1 MIVNVQP
8 YNAIVVGKG
17 YKCVS
22 KFVFDGDTL
31 KLDFKGFEF
40 TARLQW
46 IDTPETQNFKKSTEP
61 AILKHWAWAERA
73 KTALMDLVYQ
83 KSIIAV
89 PLEKDRFDRWVC
101 DCYINKI
108 SAANN
113 IQIQLC
119 KAGLAVS
126 YLPFGR
132 HDFINRELVL
142 LRGVITE
149 TANANRKKIGIWS
162 EPNFILPADFK
173 KLPYPSKPENQN

>member
-1 MIVNVQP
+1 MIVAGNG
-8 YNAIVVGKG
+8 YN
-17 YKCVS
+17 CVS

-46 IDTPETQNFKKSTEP
+46 IDCPEIQKRTQESTG
-61 AILKHWAWAERA
+61 ATILKHWAWAERA

-83 KSIIAV
+83 KSIIAI
-89 PLEKDRFDRWVC
+89 PLEKDQSDRWVC
-101 DCYINKI
+101 DCYINKV

-113 IQIQLC
+113 IQIRLC

-132 HDFINRELVL
+132 HNFNTRELVL

-149 TANANRKKIGIWS
+149 TANANRKKVGFWS
-162 EPNFILPADFK
+162 EQNFILPADFK
-173 KLPYPSKPENQN
+173 KLTF